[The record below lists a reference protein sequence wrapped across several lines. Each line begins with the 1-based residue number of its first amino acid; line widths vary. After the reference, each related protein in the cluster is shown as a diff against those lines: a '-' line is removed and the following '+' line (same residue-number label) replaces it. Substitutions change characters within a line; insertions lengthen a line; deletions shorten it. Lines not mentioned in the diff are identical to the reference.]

1 MIRET
6 LKRIYTADLRKVIS
20 EVELYENEE
29 DLWRTAEGISN
40 SGGNLVL
47 HIVGNLNH
55 FFGANLGHT
64 GYRRERDL
72 EFSDRDV
79 TREELIARLEET
91 LSMLETTI
99 EGLSDEDLHRDYPEK
114 LFGERPPTLAVVIHM
129 LSHMNYHL
137 GQINYHRRLVSK

>member
-55 FFGANLGHT
+55 FFGANLGRT